1 LRINNKRLRFCFN
14 RHFASRHKEKAH
26 IDTIGKPVAASPRS
40 PKHAAASAVLHLLL
54 LGILIHQRAT
64 WISPIRL
71 PGNEH
76 GTNLMVTYLPG
87 RAPMQATAPNPKTIP
102 QQAATD
108 IPLPTP
114 TKPKQKT
121 NTASPNTNSPASPNP
136 DSTTGADSLGSGNIN
151 IALASYFPTPK
162 PDLSTLP
169 RGTKG
174 DVILDIVIDTSG
186 KIADIKMTS
195 GLGHGIDETII
206 ATVQQ
211 WTFHPATRDGQPVAS
226 EQELHFHY
234 EKA

>member
-1 LRINNKRLRFCFN
+1 VTNCYP
-14 RHFASRHKEKAH
+14 ASTKPIPQQGGSN
-26 IDTIGKPVAASPRS
+26 IDTIGKPIAASGRNPS
-40 PKHAAASAVLHLLL
+40 YAAISVVLHLLL
-54 LGILIHQRAT
+54 LGILIHQRA
-64 WISPIRL
+64 SFVAPIRL

-87 RAPMQATAPNPKTIP
+87 RAPVQASTPNPKTEP
-102 QQAATD
+102 KQVATNT
-108 IPLPTP
+108 PLPTP
-114 TKPKQKT
+114 PVPKLET
-121 NTASPNTNSPASPNP
+121 NTASPNTNSPATPNP
-136 DSTTGADSLGSGNIN
+136 DSTTGADSLGEGNIN

-162 PDLSTLP
+162 PDLSVLP

-174 DVILDIVIDTSG
+174 DVILDIVIDTTG

-211 WTFHPATRDGQPVAS
+211 WTFKPATRDGQPVAS

>member
-1 LRINNKRLRFCFN
+1 MVI
-14 RHFASRHKEKAH
+14 
-26 IDTIGKPVAASPRS
+26 
-40 PKHAAASAVLHLLL
+40 
-54 LGILIHQRAT
+54 IHQRASF
-64 WISPIRL
+64 IAPIRL

-87 RAPMQATAPNPKTIP
+87 RAPIQATTPNPKAIP
-102 QQAATD
+102 QVVATTA
-108 IPLPTP
+108 LPAPSTP
-114 TKPKQKT
+114 KSKT
-121 NTASPNTNSPASPNP
+121 TTVSPNTNSPATSNP
-136 DSTTGADSLGSGNIN
+136 DSTTGADSLGEGNIN

-162 PDLSTLP
+162 PDLSVLP

-174 DVILDIVIDTSG
+174 DVILDIVIDTTG

-211 WTFHPATRDGQPVAS
+211 WTFHPATRDGQPIAS

-234 EKA
+234 EKG